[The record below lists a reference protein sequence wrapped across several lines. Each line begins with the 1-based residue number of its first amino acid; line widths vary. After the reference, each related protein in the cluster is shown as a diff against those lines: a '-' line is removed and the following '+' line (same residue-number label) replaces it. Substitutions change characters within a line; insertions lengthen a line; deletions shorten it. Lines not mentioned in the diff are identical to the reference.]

1 MSLSEINLREKE
13 FHNKLQSKKKGRF
26 ENIFYKA
33 LYNMHEDFNAYI
45 SEKAKNKIVL
55 DYGCGTGSLTQ
66 KIARLNPTKLTGI
79 DISEVSINNAIENAK
94 NLNLQI
100 EYIIDN
106 CEATKLKIETFDL
119 VFGSGILH
127 HLNLNKAINE
137 INRVLKNGGE
147 MVFLEPLGTNPL
159 INFYRRLTP
168 NSRSSDEH
176 PFLKKD
182 FDLINSLFNHVIV
195 KYYGFFTLVF
205 FLFYKNPQ
213 KSLLFKA
220 ISKLD
225 NYFFRIK
232 CFKNLAWS
240 VLIIAKKN

>member
-182 FDLINSLFNHVIV
+182 FDLINSLFNHVTV

>member
-137 INRVLKNGGE
+137 INRVLKHDGE

-182 FDLINSLFNHVIV
+182 FDLINSLFNHVTV